1 MEKNKAHH
9 PTNRDERHS
18 FRGTTRNS
26 PKMAQL
32 KSAYTLAVVNGT
44 TRLTLLACAFRQQLV
59 GESLIPYPKRLTPF
73 RSRCVGVVDIRQ
85 PSLGC

>member
-1 MEKNKAHH
+1 MPII

-32 KSAYTLAVVNGT
+32 KSACTLATVNGV
-44 TRLTLLACAFRQQLV
+44 TRRTLLFIQAAAHGRKP
-59 GESLIPYPKRLTPF
+59 GIAHERIPPSRSL
-73 RSRCVGVVDIRQ
+73 
-85 PSLGC
+85 